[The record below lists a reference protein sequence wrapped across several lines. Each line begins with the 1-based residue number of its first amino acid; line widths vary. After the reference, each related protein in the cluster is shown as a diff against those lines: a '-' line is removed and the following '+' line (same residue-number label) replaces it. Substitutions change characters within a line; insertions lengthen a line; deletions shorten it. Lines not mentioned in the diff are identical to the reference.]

1 MKLSTKF
8 YTSLLASSILVTQP
22 NALKA
27 DWDYWAVKE
36 NSNPDLG
43 LDFFTVDNATG
54 NATLRTTK
62 CFKNDDYLE
71 STCMLTSP
79 STQNY
84 IEPSTG
90 DIYWQDP
97 NSRMQSYNLATD
109 TWTDRGVSW
118 KPNYDSTYARPNVVG
133 TSGGGAKIELDG
145 TKLYEL
151 KSDGTVQIGS
161 DSNDID
167 ISTSGL
173 NIGGSSVIKKNS
185 DGSIQIGTDS
195 NDIDISGE
203 GLLVDGVSLITKKD
217 SGEIHIGKNSLITKE
232 EDGVQKLYA
241 KDENGEAIN
250 INVTNGSK
258 LLINGVEVQTGNS
271 NQVTTNK
278 NNISTNKANI
288 NNLGEGV
295 AGSTALTAA
304 LSALPQTSK
313 ESKLS
318 CGIGTGAYSSRYAV
332 GFGCASKVNQR
343 FDINA
348 GGSYVFGGSKSYGA
362 GTLDSGVV
370 KAGFVFKL
378 GELSKPTQ
386 ISMKDNKNMETKI
399 ANLSG
404 DNEKLQNKVSIL
416 MARLERL
423 EKIASRDIK
432 SKDLAYIEK

>member
-1 MKLSTKF
+1 MKK
-8 YTSLLASSILVTQP
+8 LLALSFIGTSFFITSSP
-22 NALKA
+22 LKA

-54 NATLRTTK
+54 TATLRTTK

-71 STCMLTSP
+71 STCMLTTP

-97 NSRMQSYNLATD
+97 NSRMQSYNLETD
-109 TWTDRGVSW
+109 TWTDRGASW

-151 KSDGTVQIGS
+151 KSDGSVQIGS

-185 DGSIQIGTDS
+185 DGSIQIGTDT

-217 SGEIHIGKNSLITKE
+217 SGEIHIGKNSLITIE
-232 EDGVQKLYA
+232 ENSVQKLYA
-241 KDENGEAIN
+241 KDENGDAIN
-250 INVTNGSK
+250 INVTNGSD
-258 LLINGVEVQTGNS
+258 LLIDGTGVQSQITS
-271 NQVTTNK
+271 NATNITSNDTDIASNASNISSNDTDISALQGLISTKSGSTTTARIGDSTKNTLEIGPTTN
-278 NNISTNKANI
+278 
-288 NNLGEGV
+288 
-295 AGSTALTAA
+295 
-304 LSALPQTSK
+304 
-313 ESKLS
+313 
-318 CGIGTGAYSSRYAV
+318 
-332 GFGCASKVNQR
+332 
-343 FDINA
+343 
-348 GGSYVFGGSKSYGA
+348 
-362 GTLDSGVV
+362 
-370 KAGFVFKL
+370 
-378 GELSKPTQ
+378 
-386 ISMKDNKNMETKI
+386 
-399 ANLSG
+399 
-404 DNEKLQNKVSIL
+404 
-416 MARLERL
+416 
-423 EKIASRDIK
+423 
-432 SKDLAYIEK
+432 